1 MFETLQ
7 RADLQRMTPDFIRRP
22 SSTRPAIYAIEKDGA
37 RAVVK
42 DFSANGFLF
51 RNVIGR
57 FLVWREKK
65 AYRKLTGMKGTPA
78 LYGVVD
84 GIALVLERMPG
95 RSLDDEEEPGELAG
109 GFFDALTALVE
120 AFHKRGLCHCDLK
133 RAANILV
140 GVDGR
145 PTVLD
150 WSAAILEREF
160 RFFPFTRIYRRFLID
175 DLNAVTKYRLR
186 HCPET
191 VSAEAQR
198 RYLERSRSEKMIR
211 TLRDRLRGL
220 LQRVA

>member
-1 MFETLQ
+1 MFETL
-7 RADLQRMTPDFIRRP
+7 RRSDLQRTNAQFIRKP
-22 SSTRPAIYAIEKDGA
+22 SSTRPSLYAVEENGA

-42 DFSANGFLF
+42 DFIANGFLF
-51 RNVIGR
+51 RNLIGR
-57 FLVWREKK
+57 FLVWREAK
-65 AYRKLTGMKGTPA
+65 AYRRLKGLKGTPA
-78 LYGVVD
+78 LYCVVD
-84 GIALVLERMPG
+84 GIALVLEHVPG
-95 RSLDDEEEPGELAG
+95 KSLEDCGDMGMLPE
-109 GFFDALTALVE
+109 GFFDEFTALVE
-120 AFHKRGLCHCDLK
+120 AFHRRGICHCDLK

-186 HCPET
+186 HFPET

-198 RYLERSRSEKMIR
+198 RYLGRSRSEIVIR
-211 TLRDRLRGL
+211 ALRDRLRRL

>member
-1 MFETLQ
+1 VE
-7 RADLQRMTPDFIRRP
+7 R
-22 SSTRPAIYAIEKDGA
+22 
-37 RAVVK
+37 
-42 DFSANGFLF
+42 
-51 RNVIGR
+51 
-57 FLVWREKK
+57 KK
-65 AYRKLTGMKGTPA
+65 AYRKLKGLKGTPA
-78 LYGVVD
+78 LYCVVD
-84 GIALVLERMPG
+84 GLALVLEYIPG
-95 RSLDDEEEPGELAG
+95 RSLEDAGDPGMLPG
-109 GFFDALTALVE
+109 GFFDELTALVK
-120 AFHKRGLCHCDLK
+120 AFHGRGICHCDLK

-198 RYLERSRSEKMIR
+198 RYLERSGPEKMIR
-211 TLRDRLRGL
+211 VLRDRLRRL